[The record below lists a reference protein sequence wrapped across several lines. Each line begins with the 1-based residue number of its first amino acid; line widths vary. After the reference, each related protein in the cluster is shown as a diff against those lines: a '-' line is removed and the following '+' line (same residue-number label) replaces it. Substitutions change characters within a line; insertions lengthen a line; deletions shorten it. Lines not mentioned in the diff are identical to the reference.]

1 MNTNDLKFALTA
13 KKPDVVAFLLSQKA
27 DIHAEDK
34 NRMQVHR
41 PLDPHVLILTL
52 LFKIRIG

>member
-1 MNTNDLKFALTA
+1 MDSKHPKFALTA

-27 DIHAEDK
+27 DVRAEDK
-34 NRMQVHR
+34 NRMQVHQ
-41 PLDPHVLILTL
+41 PLDPRLLMLIL